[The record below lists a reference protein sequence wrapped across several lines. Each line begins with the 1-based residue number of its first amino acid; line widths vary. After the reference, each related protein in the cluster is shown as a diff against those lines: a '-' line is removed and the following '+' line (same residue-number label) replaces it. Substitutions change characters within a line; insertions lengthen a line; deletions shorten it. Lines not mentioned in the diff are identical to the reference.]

1 MKKKIIIF
9 IILSILYIVFMPF
22 IVQALRVMMAA

>member
-1 MKKKIIIF
+1 MRKKIIIF

-22 IVQALRVMMAA
+22 VVQALSAMMAA